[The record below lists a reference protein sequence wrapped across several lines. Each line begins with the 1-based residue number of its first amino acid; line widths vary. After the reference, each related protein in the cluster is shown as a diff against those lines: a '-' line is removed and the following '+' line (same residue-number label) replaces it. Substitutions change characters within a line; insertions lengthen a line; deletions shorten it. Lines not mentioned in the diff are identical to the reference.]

1 MTHGFLCPLLGL
13 TMGAGVQL
21 LVVADRKTPADWEL
35 AGAEFLSVDEQ
46 LGLRYQ
52 LKDRIGYDTYA

>member
-1 MTHGFLCPLLGL
+1 M
-13 TMGAGVQL
+13 QL
-21 LVVADRKTPADWEL
+21 LIVADRKTPTDWEL
-35 AGAEFLSVDEQ
+35 DGAEFLSIDEQ